1 MVFEH
6 VTIKID
12 IGVSSFSDNPICL
25 VLLLFWTQNRWRLK
39 KKILETKWCQ
49 KMKLYPPN
57 PRHVATSSLGAVLSH
72 RSSAWQSGQCDGM
85 RWHMHDGHLS
95 YRVWNCP
102 SQPCRIRKSLETFSP
117 LATPYVLRVKWSLS
131 ANFWEA
137 TFTSQQ
143 PVFPGA
149 NLHVISQLS
158 GASNHWL
165 LHALP
170 GPDARIQKM
179 SGCRMISI
187 EGSPKKDTPAYA
199 SKFLLEVWLFY
210 SSGRS
215 RNLRWWLFRIW
226 NFMIAQQP
234 FRRVSSG
241 QRGHPILSKAM
252 AP

>member
-102 SQPCRIRKSLETFSP
+102 SQPCRIRGVLGRLSHPWPHRISCGWNDRFLRIFGSQPSHPNSFSRSQPSRNLPALWCFEP
-117 LATPYVLRVKWSLS
+117 LA
-131 ANFWEA
+131 
-137 TFTSQQ
+137 
-143 PVFPGA
+143 
-149 NLHVISQLS
+149 
-158 GASNHWL
+158 ASCASWWCEDPENV
-165 LHALP
+165 
-170 GPDARIQKM
+170 
-179 SGCRMISI
+179 SRMISI
-187 EGSPKKDTPAYA
+187 
-199 SKFLLEVWLFY
+199 
-210 SSGRS
+210 
-215 RNLRWWLFRIW
+215 
-226 NFMIAQQP
+226 
-234 FRRVSSG
+234 
-241 QRGHPILSKAM
+241 
-252 AP
+252 